1 MKSSERT
8 SRCHR
13 WGLILAGGDGTRLLP
28 LTRSITGDDRPKQ
41 FCTVMG
47 SETLLLQTQ
56 RRVSKLIPAWRTMLA
71 LTAKHEPF
79 YAAAVA
85 GIPTARLV
93 IQPANRGTAPAIL
106 NTVLRIREMD
116 HKAIVACFPSD
127 HHFSNDATFVRHI
140 ESAYTAAAARPETV
154 VLLGIPPETPE
165 VEYGWI
171 EPGIPIDGPLAD
183 SVCRVSRFWEKPTA
197 PIASQLM
204 AQGCLWN
211 SFVMVGHV
219 QTFVDLV
226 QQALPRM
233 SEAFEGTRRSL
244 FTAGEG
250 KAFGELYSGIR
261 NTCFSQHVLSVQPDR
276 LAVVHAAGLGWSD
289 LGEPGRVRS
298 VLEGMAVRTERRL
311 EADGCLAAAHEMR

>member
-1 MKSSERT
+1 MKSSKRT
-8 SRCHR
+8 SGCHR

-47 SETLLLQTQ
+47 SETLLQQTQ
-56 RRVSKLIPAWRTMLA
+56 RRVSKLIPAWRTMLV

-106 NTVLRIREMD
+106 NAVLRVRETD

-127 HHFSNDATFVRHI
+127 HHFSDDATFAHHI
-140 ESAYTAAAARPETV
+140 ESAYAAAASRPDSV

-171 EPGIPIDGPLAD
+171 EPGVAIEVPLSE

-204 AQGCLWN
+204 AKGCLWN

-226 QQALPRM
+226 QHALPCM
-233 SEAFEGTRRSL
+233 SEAFEGARRSL

-250 KAFGELYSGIR
+250 KAFSEVYCGIR
-261 NTCFSQHVLSVQPDR
+261 NTSFSQHVLSVQPDR
-276 LAVVHAAGLGWSD
+276 LAVLHATGLGWSD

-298 VLEGMAVRTERRL
+298 VLEGMVIRTERRL
-311 EADGCLAAAHEMR
+311 EVDGCLAAAH